1 MEHLRF
7 ERYAWDSAE
16 KAFKDLGYVDTKRLV
31 LVDSDCIVYP
41 TAFSNITTQGVEAAQ
56 QAAVNKLTALLQSL
70 PSKEDYHI
78 VQIFTSSGSP
88 KYRDQFIKQV
98 PYKANRKTSTAKPP
112 EYVKEITEALTEHS
126 VSIYCDPLAGEADDY
141 ISIFGNQVWNLFGRS
156 PFIVGYDKDLLQ
168 IPGVHYRGKE
178 SCQMIWDSEAQRF
191 LHRQMLQGDNAD
203 NIPGLKGIGPAKA
216 KLLIKDQL
224 EDPEEMFSIVCKE
237 YCNRMEGTEDEI
249 TDYLFETANLLYLR
263 RDFNDHWNPPI

>member
-1 MEHLRF
+1 MEYERF

-16 KAFKDLGYVDTKRLV
+16 EAFKDLGVDGTKRLV

-56 QAAVNKLTALLQSL
+56 QAAVNKLTALLGTL
-70 PSKEDYHI
+70 PKGNDYKI
-78 VQIFTSSGSP
+78 VQVFTSSGSP

-126 VSIYCDPLAGEADDY
+126 VSIYCDPLVGEADDY
-141 ISIFGNQVWNLFGRS
+141 ISILGNHSWLYAN
-156 PFIVGYDKDLLQ
+156 PAIIVGYDKDLLQ
-168 IPGVHYRGKE
+168 ISGFHYRGTV
-178 SCQMIWDSEAQRF
+178 SPIVVNCAIGDRF
-191 LHRQMLQGDNAD
+191 LYRQMLMGDQAD
-203 NIPGLKGIGPAKA
+203 NIPGLRGVGPKISEN
-216 KLLIKDQL
+216 LI
-224 EDPEEMFSIVCKE
+224 PNAIINPVIMFDIVVKE
-237 YCNRMEGTEDEI
+237 YCKRMEGTVDEI

-263 RDFNDHWNPPI
+263 RDFDDHWNPPII